1 MNLGVWIGII
11 GGILGLAVG
20 IGAVLATTGSMGI
33 YIAGG
38 MLLIFG
44 GMFFLFYKL
53 FFGPLI
59 NANRLQKNGV
69 AGKALIK
76 EVHDTGVTI
85 NNAPQVRL
93 VLEIKNYL
101 GQTYTTSIR
110 TLVSRLNPGM
120 YQTGMIVP
128 VRIDPKNDNN
138 VIIYWDN
145 DSSNSSQ
152 KQNAASSGGMSIAGS
167 LEKNIM
173 QQQETD
179 DAIRSAGSRA
189 RAIVKNYNWLGV
201 YLNGHNPY
209 VELQVEVLPD
219 GATAF
224 SATVKGV
231 IQESSVPRYQPGQE
245 IFIKYNPL
253 DNTKVAMD
261 HS

>member
-1 MNLGVWIGII
+1 MNIGLWIGII
-11 GGILGLAVG
+11 GVILGLAVG

-38 MLLIFG
+38 MLLVFG

-53 FFGPLI
+53 FFGPMI
-59 NANRLQKNGV
+59 NAKRLQKNGI
-69 AGKALIK
+69 AGKAKIK

-85 NNAPQVRL
+85 NNAPQVKL

-120 YQTGMIVP
+120 YEAGMIVP
-128 VRIDPKNDNN
+128 VKIDPKNDNN
-138 VIIYWDN
+138 VIINWNDDN
-145 DSSNSSQ
+145 TNSAL
-152 KQNAASSGGMSIAGS
+152 KQNTLNSGGVPDAESIK
-167 LEKNIM
+167 KNIM

-179 DAIRSAGSRA
+179 DTIRSTGNAA
-189 RAIVKNYNWLGV
+189 RAIVKNYSWLGV

-219 GATAF
+219 GAPAF

-231 IQESSVPRYQPGQE
+231 VQESSVPRYQPGQE
-245 IFIKYNPL
+245 IFVKYNPL
-253 DNTKVAMD
+253 DCTKVAMD